1 VKDGDLIIDDFLK
14 PLQELARE
22 IAKAGKQNMHVKGL
36 KMPKNSS

>member
-22 IAKAGKQNMHVKGL
+22 IAKAGKQNMHVKDRKVL
-36 KMPKNSS
+36 KIGS